1 MVLRKGLVLKMGVLL
16 TQQELSEKLKVE
28 VITLYKLRKMGMP
41 YIRLG
46 QRLIRYD
53 FEEVEKWLKSKGVR
67 V

>member
-1 MVLRKGLVLKMGVLL
+1 MGVLL
-16 TQQELSEKLKVE
+16 TQQELSKELKVE
-28 VITLYKLRKMGMP
+28 VSTLWKLRKMGMP

-53 FEEVEKWLKSKGVR
+53 FEEVEKWLKCKGVR